1 MVHESMEREW
11 KARPDIPAP
20 APWADP
26 YRWERWQESAR
37 EENIGAKMCKDVQRC
52 AKMCK
57 DVQRCAKMCKAT
69 LLPSKT

>member
-37 EENIGAKMCKDVQRC
+37 GENIG
-52 AKMCK
+52 
-57 DVQRCAKMCKAT
+57 AKMCKAT
-69 LLPSKT
+69 LLPSKTRGLVITSD